1 MNSIC
6 AVPPLFSCLRWKHVT
21 VLGKWSSAS
30 IASHSHSD
38 GTCESHCTP
47 ESARRTVNS
56 LRGNHLRECA
66 ARRGWKVCGE
76 YVNDAMRRSSGGREF
91 HGARHSSPQN
101 RPLKYLIS
109 RERNRTAD

>member
-6 AVPPLFSCLRWKHVT
+6 AVPPLFSCLRRKHVT
-21 VLGKWSSAS
+21 VPGKWSSAS

-47 ESARRTVNS
+47 ESARCTVNS
-56 LRGNHLRECA
+56 LRCNHLRECA

-76 YVNDAMRRSSGGREF
+76 YVNDAMRRSSGGQRIPWSQTLQPPE
-91 HGARHSSPQN
+91 SPAQV
-101 RPLKYLIS
+101 L
-109 RERNRTAD
+109 